1 MVEWQEIKIKEEFIC
16 RIAEN
21 QERNIMEFEG
31 WIDQEDS
38 AFLTLQN
45 FAELLGHKLSIEEI
59 KKY

>member
-1 MVEWQEIKIKEEFIC
+1 
-16 RIAEN
+16 
-21 QERNIMEFEG
+21 MEFEG

-59 KKY
+59 KNITIK